1 MKKNTNQQIQFK
13 LTEMGNISSVQ
24 DLIEGSA
31 ELCNR
36 AEARLF
42 YRGHSKS
49 DFLLVPS
56 IGRGISFGNKIDV
69 RFTAEQERLILHRF
83 RRHAYAHVGRL
94 ITEWEALLL
103 ARHHG
108 LPTRLLDWALSPLVA
123 LFFACCDNAG
133 MAGCVWG
140 FSRFKESRHTRS
152 TDIDI
157 IEKILDPESSPLEP
171 ILAPSDETNQ
181 PDNKDSVRII
191 YPVANTPRI
200 VVQGGVFTWHSN
212 PTIPLDRYAG
222 KCIQRSNWD
231 LAHLYRWD
239 IPEEKKNELLK
250 CLDLCGVNRR
260 TLYPDLDG
268 IAMSLWQAEVLF
280 RGDSTP

>member
-83 RRHAYAHVGRL
+83 RRHAYAL
-94 ITEWEALLL
+94 DITVSQRDYWIGPYHRWSRSSSRA
-103 ARHHG
+103 AIMQG
-108 LPTRLLDWALSPLVA
+108 WQDVSGASPGSKRV
-123 LFFACCDNAG
+123 DIRG
-133 MAGCVWG
+133 VPISTS
-140 FSRFKESRHTRS
+140 SRKSWIR
-152 TDIDI
+152 
-157 IEKILDPESSPLEP
+157 K
-171 ILAPSDETNQ
+171 
-181 PDNKDSVRII
+181 
-191 YPVANTPRI
+191 
-200 VVQGGVFTWHSN
+200 VVHWN
-212 PTIPLDRYAG
+212 PY
-222 KCIQRSNWD
+222 
-231 LAHLYRWD
+231 
-239 IPEEKKNELLK
+239 
-250 CLDLCGVNRR
+250 
-260 TLYPDLDG
+260 
-268 IAMSLWQAEVLF
+268 
-280 RGDSTP
+280 